1 MHYRWPSSLA
11 VAVGLVFAALPAS
24 AQAPAGMPGA
34 PGQGGRGGRGPP
46 PPVTGPW
53 SDSTLSPDRRAE
65 LLLGQ
70 MTLDEKIAIL
80 HGAGGFGQAAVPGA
94 TASNGGAGFA
104 SAVPRLGIPA
114 IQMADAAG
122 GVTRG
127 ASNSRYSTPLPNAV
141 STAST
146 WDVRMACQYGA
157 LIGQELRDQ
166 GYTMSLGGGV
176 NITREP
182 RNGRNFEYKGEDPIL
197 AGKLVGQEM
206 KCLQAKGII
215 GDIKHFA
222 VNDQETGRNIGNAI
236 LDKRTLRET
245 DLLPFEIGIKDGDIQ
260 AVMCSY
266 NKINGDWACEN
277 SYLLS
282 DFLKKSVGFK
292 GFVLSDWGGTH
303 STAKA
308 ALAGLDMEQP
318 GSGFFGDALKQAVEK
333 GEVPMARLDDMVKR
347 ILRAQFATGQFDLRT
362 QTKVVDVFGGLEVAQ
377 RVAERGTVLLKN
389 GNAQLPLRKAV
400 VKSVA
405 VIGSHADVGVLSGGG
420 SAQVDPPG
428 GNAVPPPPAPAGQQ
442 GGGMG
447 MGGRGSVW
455 YPSSPLKAI
464 QAKIPG
470 AKVQF
475 DSGTDPAKAAALA
488 KASEVAIVFVNQPA
502 SEGRDLN
509 LTLPNDQDKLVDAVV
524 AANPH
529 TIVVLE
535 TGGPVS
541 MPWAD
546 KVPAILEAWFPG
558 LRGAEAIAN
567 ILFGD
572 VNPSGKT
579 VLTFARSESDWVY
592 DKVFAMPPAP
602 AAATPAPGTQAGT
615 QATGGPGG
623 FGGGRGGMAPFD
635 MPYKEALKV
644 GYKWFDAENKTPL
657 FAFGHGLS
665 YTTFAYSA
673 LKTAPGKETKVT
685 FTVKNTGARA
695 GIEIAE
701 VYATLPASTNEP
713 PKRLVAFEPVEL
725 KAGESK
731 TVTLTIPALHISIFN
746 ESQNDWQVVPG
757 DYKFWVGASSRS
769 LPLSET
775 GKIAEKRSEERRVGK
790 EGRSR

>member
-1 MHYRWPSSLA
+1 MRHRSFATLA
-11 VAVGLVFAALPAS
+11 VAIGTIYATLPAA
-24 AQAPAGMPGA
+24 AQPPGGAPPAQGPGGAPGA
-34 PGQGGRGGRGPP
+34 GGQGGRGGRGGTPA
-46 PPVTGPW
+46 VTGPW
-53 SDSTLSPDRRAE
+53 SDATLSPDRRAE
-65 LLLGQ
+65 LLVGQ
-70 MTLDEKIAIL
+70 MTIDEKISIL
-80 HGAGGFGQAAVPGA
+80 HGGGMGFGAPAAAAPGA
-94 TASNGGAGFA
+94 TASNGGAGFV
-104 SAVPRLGIPA
+104 SGVPRLGIPA
-114 IQMADAAG
+114 IQMADAAVG
-122 GVTRG
+122 ITRG
-127 ASNSRYSTPLPNAV
+127 AANSRYSTPLPNTV
-141 STAST
+141 SAAST
-146 WDVRMACQYGA
+146 WDVKMACEYGA

-222 VNDQETGRNIGNAI
+222 LNDQETGRNIGNAI
-236 LDKRTLRET
+236 LDKRTMRES
-245 DLLPFEIGIKDGDIQ
+245 DLLAFEIGIKDSDVQ

-277 SYLLS
+277 NYIMN

-303 STAKA
+303 STTKA
-308 ALAGLDMEQP
+308 VLAGLDMEQP
-318 GSGFFGDALKQAVEK
+318 GSGFLGAALKTAVEK
-333 GEVPMARLDDMVKR
+333 GEVPMSRLDDMVKR

-362 QTKVVDVFGGLEVAQ
+362 QRKVVDVFAGLDLSQ

-389 GNAQLPLRKAV
+389 NAAQLPLRKAL
-400 VKSVA
+400 VKTIA

-428 GNAVPPPPAPAGQQ
+428 GNAVPPPPPAAGQQ

-447 MGGRGSVW
+447 MFGGSATW
-455 YPSSPLKAI
+455 YPSSPMKAI
-464 QAKIPG
+464 QAKAPG

-475 DSGTDPAKAAALA
+475 DGGSDPAKAAALA

-509 LTLPNDQDKLVDAVV
+509 LTLPDNQDKLVEAVI

-529 TIVVLE
+529 TIVILE
-535 TGGPVS
+535 TGGPVN

-546 KVPAILEAWFPG
+546 KVPAILSAWFPG
-558 LRGAEAIAN
+558 IRGGEAIAN

-572 VNPSGKT
+572 VNPSAKT
-579 VLTFARSESDWVY
+579 VFTFAKNESDWVY
-592 DKVFAMPPAP
+592 DKPFAPPPA
-602 AAATPAPGTQAGT
+602 ASTPVPGQ
-615 QATGGPGG
+615 QATGGAGG
-623 FGGGRGGMAPFD
+623 FGGGRGGGAPFD
-635 MPYKEALKV
+635 MPYKEGLKV

-673 LKTAPGKETKVT
+673 LKTTPGKETKVT
-685 FTVKNTGARA
+685 FTVKNSGARA
-695 GIEIAE
+695 GIEVAQ
-701 VYATLPASTNEP
+701 VYATLPASAGEP

-731 TVTLTIPALHISIFN
+731 TVTLTVPALHISVFN
-746 ESQNDWQVVPG
+746 EGKDDWQVVPG
-757 DYKFWVGASSRS
+757 DYKFWVGGSSRS

-775 GKIAEKRSEERRVGK
+775 VKISE
-790 EGRSR
+790 